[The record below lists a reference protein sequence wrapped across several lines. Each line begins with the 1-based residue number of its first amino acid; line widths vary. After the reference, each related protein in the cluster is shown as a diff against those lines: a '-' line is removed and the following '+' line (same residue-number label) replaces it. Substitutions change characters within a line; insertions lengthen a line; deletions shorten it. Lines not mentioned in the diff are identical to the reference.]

1 MPKRNRLPERPD
13 FIEITEQ
20 SQNRFVQKQKSL
32 MMLQDSDIPLTSLK
46 LIDLYL
52 SKLDNYLEKALTPE
66 ERAEKV
72 KSQRIIHIKG
82 GELERTLEVTKINST
97 ALYDRLKPLLTPILM
112 TPKDDNHLLAAPLF
126 KRLKADKE
134 QGFWNLELEMSEDAE
149 AHIFIPE
156 HIHYLR
162 YRLKNITGLSSRYAY
177 FLYMYLEDE
186 RFKHTDWRVPL
197 EELKELLGCKD
208 QASYQK
214 FKLFNHHVLL
224 KAQKELEE
232 RTDCR
237 FTYET
242 ITSGKGGKVVAIVFH
257 LEEKAESNYQKDF
270 EQLTF
275 DDILEPDKPIEI
287 TAPQFRED
295 EQKILDY
302 LHGIL
307 TDLNSYPFN
316 QLTDRSLLKCCGYI
330 KKTHDERYPT
340 LAERQ
345 RDFRFFNF
353 YGMFDYKTMY
363 ADVLQEVMQ
372 KVGDYTQDNFIPYFI
387 KSVQNYCDDEL

>member
-1 MPKRNRLPERPD
+1 M
-13 FIEITEQ
+13 
-20 SQNRFVQKQKSL
+20 
-32 MMLQDSDIPLTSLK
+32 
-46 LIDLYL
+46 
-52 SKLDNYLEKALTPE
+52 
-66 ERAEKV
+66 
-72 KSQRIIHIKG
+72 
-82 GELERTLEVTKINST
+82 
-97 ALYDRLKPLLTPILM
+97 
-112 TPKDDNHLLAAPLF
+112 
-126 KRLKADKE
+126 
-134 QGFWNLELEMSEDAE
+134 
-149 AHIFIPE
+149 
-156 HIHYLR
+156 
-162 YRLKNITGLSSRYAY
+162 
-177 FLYMYLEDE
+177 
-186 RFKHTDWRVPL
+186 
-197 EELKELLGCKD
+197 
-208 QASYQK
+208 
-214 FKLFNHHVLL
+214 
-224 KAQKELEE
+224 
-232 RTDCR
+232 
-237 FTYET
+237 
-242 ITSGKGGKVVAIVFH
+242 AIVFH

-345 RDFRFFNF
+345 SDFRFINF
-353 YGMFDYKTMY
+353 YGMFDDKTMY
-363 ADVLQEVMQ
+363 ADVLQEVML